1 MASHINSTQ
10 MTDTQLFISIPPA
23 APTPTVQ
30 LIEQCL
36 IQLHHWFCVNGLALN
51 PDKSEAIWFFTRQ
64 RSASSTPVSS
74 VNIAGSIITTSSTV
88 KTLGVTLD
96 NHLSLDQHV
105 SSVCKSAFFHL
116 RALRHIRS
124 VLSEDIAKSIAVSLV
139 SSRLDYSNSILFG
152 TSVSNLH
159 KVHQVQNTL
168 AKIVLNNSSLLP
180 TTALRQLHWLSVKQ
194 RIHFKIATLTC
205 RTPIWF
211 PLISLI
217 PHQSQRSFK
226 TSPLFF
232 TQSTTCFFHHHCHWS

>member
-1 MASHINSTQ
+1 M
-10 MTDTQLFISIPPA
+10 FISIPPA

-36 IQLHHWFCVNGLALN
+36 IQFHHWFCVNGLALN
-51 PDKSEAIWFFTRQ
+51 PDKSEAIWFSTRQ

-88 KTLGVTLD
+88 KTLGVTFD

-124 VLSEDIAKSIAVSLV
+124 VLSEDIAKSIAVSPV

-152 TSVSNLH
+152 TSVSNLC
-159 KVHQVQNTL
+159 KVQQVQNTL
-168 AKIVLNNSSLLP
+168 AKIVLNNSSLPYHPPPLSANFIGSLLSNVSTSKSLP
-180 TTALRQLHWLSVKQ
+180 
-194 RIHFKIATLTC
+194 
-205 RTPIWF
+205 
-211 PLISLI
+211 
-217 PHQSQRSFK
+217 
-226 TSPLFF
+226 
-232 TQSTTCFFHHHCHWS
+232 